1 LNNVNTSAK
10 SFDVIVAGAGPGGT
24 SAAIHLA
31 MNGRRVLLI
40 ESKKFPRAK
49 LCGEF
54 ISPECIGHFQRLG
67 VKDQMFSAG
76 GAAITRTIFYARKGQ
91 NVEVPSEW
99 FNSGASALGL
109 SRAEM
114 DHKLL
119 ERARSAGVTVLEETH
134 ATGLI
139 HERGRVRGVK
149 ARSGQTVYD
158 FEAPMNIDAT
168 GRTRALG
175 RYLDQTLPHR
185 PTKTKRSL
193 VGFKTHLE
201 GARVA
206 GGACE
211 IYCYP
216 RGYGGLSSVEGGRS
230 NLCFIV
236 SAEDVRSNNSDPEQ
250 VMREV
255 VMKNSRAAVTLSQA
269 RSCTPWLS
277 VSLEGFGRRT
287 PAPAPGLLTIGDA
300 AAFIDPFTGSG
311 MLMALE
317 SGEVVAQI
325 INRHLSSL
333 WKPEATVS
341 ISREYEVEYSKRF
354 DSRLR
359 VAGLLRRAAFV
370 PCLPEAAILLC
381 GLSSHFRRKIARATR
396 HSSSGKVNTVN
407 GK

>member
-1 LNNVNTSAK
+1 LNIVDNSSKN
-10 SFDVIVAGAGPGGT
+10 FDVIVAGAGPGGA

-31 MNGRRVLLI
+31 MNGGRVLLI

-54 ISPECIGHFQRLG
+54 ISPECIAHFQRLG
-67 VKDQMFSAG
+67 VKEQMFSAG
-76 GAAITRTIFYARKGQ
+76 GAAITRTVFYARKGQ
-91 NVEVPSEW
+91 NMEVPSEW
-99 FNSGASALGL
+99 FNSGSSALGL

-139 HERGRVRGVK
+139 HERGQVRGVK
-149 ARSGQTVYD
+149 ARSGPAAYD
-158 FEAPMNIDAT
+158 FEAPISIDAT

-175 RYLDQTLPHR
+175 RYLDQTLLHR
-185 PTKTKRSL
+185 TRKTRRSL
-193 VGFKTHLE
+193 VGFKVHLAD
-201 GARVA
+201 ARVA
-206 GGACE
+206 DGACE

-216 RGYGGLSSVEGGRS
+216 RGYGGLGGVEGGLS

-236 SAEDVRSNNSDPEQ
+236 SAEDVRCNGSDPER

-255 VMKNSRAAVTLSQA
+255 VMKNSRAAVTLAQA

-277 VSLEGFGRRT
+277 VSLEGFGRGT

-300 AAFIDPFTGSG
+300 ASFIDPFTGSG

-325 INRHLSSL
+325 INRHLPSL
-333 WKPEATVS
+333 RKPEATAS

-354 DSRLR
+354 HARLR

-370 PCLPEAAILLC
+370 PCLPEAAIFLGGVSAHL
-381 GLSSHFRRKIARATR
+381 RRKIARATR
-396 HSSSGKVNTVN
+396 HSSMKNVNTTSR
-407 GK
+407 

>member
-1 LNNVNTSAK
+1 MDNSSK
-10 SFDVIVAGAGPGGT
+10 SFDVIVAGAGPGGA

-31 MNGRRVLLI
+31 MNGGRVLLI

-54 ISPECIGHFQRLG
+54 ISPECIPHFQRLG
-67 VKDQMFSAG
+67 VKEQMFSAG
-76 GAAITRTIFYARKGQ
+76 GAAITKTVFYARKGQ

-99 FNSGASALGL
+99 FNSGTSALGL

-139 HERGRVRGVK
+139 HERGQVRGVK
-149 ARSGQTVYD
+149 ARSGQAVYD
-158 FEAPMNIDAT
+158 FEAPISIDAT

-175 RYLDQTLPHR
+175 RYLDQTLLHQT
-185 PTKTKRSL
+185 TKTKRSL
-193 VGFKTHLE
+193 VGFKVHLE
-201 GARVA
+201 NARVA
-206 GGACE
+206 DGACE
-211 IYCYP
+211 IYSYP
-216 RGYGGLSSVEGGRS
+216 GGYGGLSSVENGRS

-236 SAEDVRSNNSDPEQ
+236 SAGDVRANGSDPER

-255 VMKNSRAAVTLSQA
+255 VMKNSRAALTLSQA

-287 PAPAPGLLTIGDA
+287 PAPSPGLLTIGDA
-300 AAFIDPFTGSG
+300 ASFIDPFTGSG

-317 SGEVVAQI
+317 SGEVVAEI
-325 INRHLSSL
+325 INRHLPSL
-333 WKPEATVS
+333 LKNDATSS
-341 ISREYEVEYSKRF
+341 ISREYETEYSKRF
-354 DSRLR
+354 HSRLR
-359 VAGLLRRAAFV
+359 VAGILRRAAFV
-370 PCLPEAAILLC
+370 PCLPEVAIFLC
-381 GLSSHFRRKIARATR
+381 GASTRFRRKIARATR
-396 HSSSGKVNTVN
+396 HSSKVSTTAR
-407 GK
+407 

>member
-1 LNNVNTSAK
+1 LNNVDDSVKN
-10 SFDVIVAGAGPGGT
+10 FDVIIAGAGPGGT

-31 MNGRRVLLI
+31 MNGARVLLV

-54 ISPECIGHFQRLG
+54 ISPECIAHFQRLG
-67 VKDQMFSAG
+67 VKDQMFCAG
-76 GAAITRTIFYARKGQ
+76 GAAITKTVFYARKGQ

-99 FNSGASALGL
+99 FDSGSSALGL

-119 ERARSAGVTVLEETH
+119 ERARSAGVAVLEETH

-139 HERGRVRGVK
+139 QDRGQVRGIKV
-149 ARSGQTVYD
+149 RNGQSVNQ
-158 FEAPMNIDAT
+158 FEAPLCIDAT

-175 RYLDQTLPHR
+175 RYLDQTLHR
-185 PTKTKRSL
+185 TKKAQPSL
-193 VGFKTHLE
+193 VGFKAHLE
-201 GARVA
+201 NARVA
-206 GGACE
+206 EGACE
-211 IYCYP
+211 IYSYP

-236 SAEDVRSNNSDPEQ
+236 SAEDVRSNGSDPEQ

-255 VMKNSRAAVTLSQA
+255 VMKNSRAAATLAEA

-300 AAFIDPFTGSG
+300 ASFIDPFTGSG

-325 INRHLSSL
+325 INRRLSSL
-333 WKPEATVS
+333 SRAEVTTS
-341 ISREYEVEYSKRF
+341 ISREYEAEYSRRF
-354 DSRLR
+354 HSRLR

-370 PCLPEAAILLC
+370 PLLPEAVIFLC
-381 GLSSHFRRKIARATR
+381 GLSTHFRRKIARATR
-396 HSSSGKVNTVN
+396 QSSSEYHTG
-407 GK
+407 

>member
-1 LNNVNTSAK
+1 MNNSSN
-10 SFDVIVAGAGPGGT
+10 SFDVIVAGAGPGGA

-31 MNGRRVLLI
+31 MNGGRVLLI

-54 ISPECIGHFQRLG
+54 ISPECIAHFQRLG
-67 VKDQMFSAG
+67 VKEQMYSAG
-76 GAAITRTIFYARKGQ
+76 GAAITRTVFYARKGQ

-99 FNSGASALGL
+99 FNSGTSALGL

-119 ERARSAGVTVLEETH
+119 QRARSAGVTVLEETH

-139 HERGRVRGVK
+139 HEHGQVRGVK
-149 ARSGQTVYD
+149 ARSGQTIYD
-158 FEAPMNIDAT
+158 FEAPVSIDAT

-175 RYLDQTLPHR
+175 RYLDQTLAHQ
-185 PTKTKRSL
+185 TMKTKRSL
-193 VGFKTHLE
+193 VGFKVHLE
-201 GARVA
+201 NARVA
-206 GGACE
+206 DGACE
-211 IYCYP
+211 IYSYP
-216 RGYGGLSSVEGGRS
+216 RGYGGLSSVENGRS

-236 SAEDVRSNNSDPEQ
+236 SAGDVRSNGSDPER

-255 VMKNSRAAVTLSQA
+255 VMKNSRAALTLSEA

-300 AAFIDPFTGSG
+300 ASFIDPFTGSG

-325 INRHLSSL
+325 INRHLPSL
-333 WKPEATVS
+333 RKHESASS
-341 ISREYEVEYSKRF
+341 ISRQYEAEYSKRF
-354 DSRLR
+354 HSRLR
-359 VAGLLRRAAFV
+359 VAGILRRAAFV
-370 PCLPEAAILLC
+370 PCLPEAAIFLF

-396 HSSSGKVNTVN
+396 HSSMKKVDTASR
-407 GK
+407 

>member
-1 LNNVNTSAK
+1 MDNSSK
-10 SFDVIVAGAGPGGT
+10 SFDVIIAGAGPGGA

-31 MNGRRVLLI
+31 MNGAQVLLV

-54 ISPECIGHFQRLG
+54 ISPECIAHFHRLG

-76 GAAITRTIFYARKGQ
+76 GAAITRTVFYARKGQ

-99 FNSGASALGL
+99 FDSGSSALGL

-119 ERARSAGVTVLEETH
+119 ERARNAGVTVLEETQ

-139 HERGRVRGVK
+139 HDQGTVRGMKV
-149 ARSGQTVYD
+149 RNGQSVNE
-158 FEAPMNIDAT
+158 FAAPLCIDAT
-168 GRTRALG
+168 GRARALG
-175 RYLDQTLPHR
+175 RYLDQTPHR
-185 PTKTKRSL
+185 TKKTRRSL
-193 VGFKTHLE
+193 VGFKVHLE
-201 GARVA
+201 NARVA
-206 GGACE
+206 EGTCE
-211 IYCYP
+211 IYSYP

-236 SAEDVRSNNSDPEQ
+236 SAGDVRSNRSDPEQ

-255 VMKNSRAAVTLSQA
+255 VMKNCRAAITLAQA

-277 VSLEGFGRRT
+277 VSLEGFGKRT

-300 AAFIDPFTGSG
+300 ASFIDPFTGSG

-325 INRHLSSL
+325 INRHLASL
-333 WKPEATVS
+333 RRPEATTS
-341 ISREYEVEYSKRF
+341 ISREYEAEYSQRF
-354 DSRLR
+354 HSRLR
-359 VAGLLRRAAFV
+359 IAGLLRRAAFV
-370 PCLPEAAILLC
+370 PLLPEAVILLC
-381 GLSSHFRRKIARATR
+381 GVSTHFRRRVAQATR
-396 HSSSGKVNTVN
+396 
-407 GK
+407 